1 MSAPP
6 AAAPPSQE
14 SLLEAATREFMTAG
28 FAGAR
33 VDAIARRAKANKAM
47 IYYHFGSKEGL
58 YRAVLLRHFG
68 GVLSEIERLVAEEPD
83 PLRRLARIYAG
94 IAHVLEERPAL
105 AHIMVREILA
115 GGQHMAPEVRKTLTT
130 IVGLVRRTIEEG
142 VAKGALRPADPW
154 IVHLSMIAP
163 LLFHRLTAPVV
174 ARALPGVLAGVEPP
188 SADAMLAH
196 LARVLELSLA
206 PDKES
211 R

>member
-1 MSAPP
+1 MA
-6 AAAPPSQE
+6 PSQE

-33 VDAIARRAKANKAM
+33 VDVIARRAKANKAM

-68 GVLSEIERLVAEEPD
+68 GVLSVVERLATEEPD
-83 PLRRLARIYAG
+83 PLRRLARLYAG

-105 AHIMVREILA
+105 AHMMLREILS
-115 GGQHMAPEVRKTLTT
+115 GGQHMAPEVKKTLTT
-130 IVGLVRRTIEEG
+130 IVGFVRRTLEEG
-142 VAKGALRPADPW
+142 AAGGRLRPADPW

-174 ARALPGVLAGVEPP
+174 TRALPGAFAGAEPP
-188 SADAMLAH
+188 SGEAMLTH
-196 LARVLELSLA
+196 LTRLLELSLA
-206 PDKES
+206 PEKEV

>member
-1 MSAPP
+1 MSSPP
-6 AAAPPSQE
+6 AAAPSQE

-58 YRAVLLRHFG
+58 YRAVLLRAFG
-68 GVLSEIERLVAEEPD
+68 GVLNEVERLAAEEPD
-83 PLRRLARIYAG
+83 PVRRLARLYSG
-94 IAHVLEERPAL
+94 IARKFETRPAFP
-105 AHIMVREILA
+105 HIMVREILA
-115 GGQHMAPEVRKTLTT
+115 GGQHMAPEVKKTLTT
-130 IVGLVRRTIEEG
+130 VVGFVRRTIEEG

-163 LLFHRLTAPVV
+163 LLLHRLTLPVV

-188 SADAMLAH
+188 STDAMLAH
-196 LARVLELSLA
+196 LTRVLELSLA
-206 PDKES
+206 PEKES